1 MTPKNLAWVA
11 FAAFSIQM
19 GVAQD
24 FKRSYAISQDGK
36 IFINTSGNIT
46 VQGYKGFWPIKRD
59 RMQIRSKS

>member
-46 VQGYKGFWPIKRD
+46 VQGYK
-59 RMQIRSKS
+59 